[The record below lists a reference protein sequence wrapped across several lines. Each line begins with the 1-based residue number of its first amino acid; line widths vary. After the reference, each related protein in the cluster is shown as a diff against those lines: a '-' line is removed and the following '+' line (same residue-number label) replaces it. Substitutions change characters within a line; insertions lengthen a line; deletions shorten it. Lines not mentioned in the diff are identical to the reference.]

1 MAIKDATCP
10 ACGKPIK
17 LNDEKPF
24 GFCSFCGHKIN
35 IAEYFAPKA
44 QEIPAM
50 QTETVKPEP
59 AAAPISAPTPAP
71 AAAPSAPSIKI
82 TQDAQSSA
90 ISQIEAMYTLCST
103 EQEYMGLRQRV
114 LDGTYSDQDK
124 AVMVSELDRLM
135 SKRLHDE
142 LALEADLPAAKEEV
156 SKLAMGTVLIAVI
169 GLVVTM
175 FFPIALLITAVLVLC
190 CIAGGAKDRKRKKQ
204 CVRAHKHLEQYRKL
218 GYKL

>member
-10 ACGKPIK
+10 VCGKSIK

-24 GFCSFCGHKIN
+24 GFCSFCGHKIDT
-35 IAEYFAPKA
+35 AEYFSAKVPKA
-44 QEIPAM
+44 SAVQA
-50 QTETVKPEP
+50 ETDKPEP
-59 AAAPISAPTPAP
+59 AAAPISAPTPTP
-71 AAAPSAPSIKI
+71 AVAPSIKI

-114 LDGTYSDQDK
+114 LDGAYSDQDK
-124 AVMVSELDRLM
+124 EVMVSELDRLM

-169 GLVVTM
+169 GLVVTI
-175 FFPIALLITAVLVLC
+175 FFPIVLLITAVLVLC

-204 CVRAHKHLEQYRKL
+204 CVRVHKRLEQYRKL

>member
-10 ACGKPIK
+10 ACGKSIK

-24 GFCSFCGHKIN
+24 GFCSFCGHKIDT
-35 IAEYFAPKA
+35 AEYFSAKVPKA
-44 QEIPAM
+44 SAVQAEM
-50 QTETVKPEP
+50 DKPEP
-59 AAAPISAPTPAP
+59 AAAPISAPTPTP
-71 AAAPSAPSIKI
+71 AAAPSIKL

-90 ISQIEAMYTLCST
+90 LSQIEAMFTLCST

-124 AVMVSELDRLM
+124 AVMVSELDRLI

-204 CVRAHKHLEQYRKL
+204 CVRAHKRLEQYRKL

>member
-10 ACGKPIK
+10 ACGKSIK

-24 GFCSFCGHKIN
+24 GFCSFCGHKIDT
-35 IAEYFAPKA
+35 AEYFSAKVPKA
-44 QEIPAM
+44 SAVQAK
-50 QTETVKPEP
+50 TDKPEP
-59 AAAPISAPTPAP
+59 AAAPISAPTPTP
-71 AAAPSAPSIKI
+71 AAAPSIKI

-114 LDGTYSDQDK
+114 LDGAYSDQDK

-204 CVRAHKHLEQYRKL
+204 CVRAHKHLAQYRKL

>member
-10 ACGKPIK
+10 VCGKSIK

-24 GFCSFCGHKIN
+24 GFCSFCGYKIDT
-35 IAEYFAPKA
+35 AEYFSAKVPKA
-44 QEIPAM
+44 SAVQA
-50 QTETVKPEP
+50 ETDKPEP
-59 AAAPISAPTPAP
+59 AAAPISAPTSTP
-71 AAAPSAPSIKI
+71 AAAPSIKI

-90 ISQIEAMYTLCST
+90 ISQIEAMFTLCST

-156 SKLAMGTVLIAVI
+156 SKRAMGTVLIAVI

-204 CVRAHKHLEQYRKL
+204 CVRAHKHLAQYRKL

>member
-10 ACGKPIK
+10 ACGKSIK

-24 GFCSFCGHKIN
+24 GFCSFCGHKIDM
-35 IAEYFAPKA
+35 AEYFNAKVPKA
-44 QEIPAM
+44 SAVQA
-50 QTETVKPEP
+50 ETDKPEP
-59 AAAPISAPTPAP
+59 AAAPISASTPTPA
-71 AAAPSAPSIKI
+71 AAPSIKI

-135 SKRLHDE
+135 SKRLHNE

-156 SKLAMGTVLIAVI
+156 SKLAIGTVLIAVI

-204 CVRAHKHLEQYRKL
+204 CVRAHKHLAQYRKL

>member
-10 ACGKPIK
+10 ACGKSIK

-24 GFCSFCGHKIN
+24 GFCSFCGHKIDT
-35 IAEYFAPKA
+35 AEYFSAKVPKA
-44 QEIPAM
+44 SAVQA
-50 QTETVKPEP
+50 ETDKPEP
-59 AAAPISAPTPAP
+59 AAAPISASTPTPA
-71 AAAPSAPSIKI
+71 AAPSIKI

-114 LDGTYSDQDK
+114 LDGAYSDQDK

-190 CIAGGAKDRKRKKQ
+190 CIAGGAKDRKRKTQ
-204 CVRAHKHLEQYRKL
+204 CVRAHKRLEQYRKL
-218 GYKL
+218 GYKI

>member
-10 ACGKPIK
+10 ACGKSIK

-24 GFCSFCGHKIN
+24 GFCSFCGHKIDT
-35 IAEYFAPKA
+35 AEYFSAKAPKA
-44 QEIPAM
+44 SAVQAK
-50 QTETVKPEP
+50 TDKPEP
-59 AAAPISAPTPAP
+59 AAASISAPTPTP
-71 AAAPSAPSIKI
+71 AAAPSIKI

-190 CIAGGAKDRKRKKQ
+190 YIAGGAKDRKRKKQ
-204 CVRAHKHLEQYRKL
+204 CVRAHKRLEQYRKL
-218 GYKL
+218 GYKI

>member
-10 ACGKPIK
+10 ACGKSIK

-24 GFCSFCGHKIN
+24 GFCSFCGYKIDM
-35 IAEYFAPKA
+35 AEYFNAKVPKA
-44 QEIPAM
+44 SAVQA
-50 QTETVKPEP
+50 ETDKPEP
-59 AAAPISAPTPAP
+59 AAAPISAPTPTP
-71 AAAPSAPSIKI
+71 AAAPSIKI
-82 TQDAQSSA
+82 TQDTQSSA

-114 LDGTYSDQDK
+114 LDGTYSDQNK

-204 CVRAHKHLEQYRKL
+204 CVRAHKRLEQYRKL
-218 GYKL
+218 GYKI

>member
-10 ACGKPIK
+10 ACGKSIK

-24 GFCSFCGHKIN
+24 GFCSFCGHKIDT
-35 IAEYFAPKA
+35 AEYFSAKAPKA
-44 QEIPAM
+44 SAVQV
-50 QTETVKPEP
+50 ETDKPEP
-59 AAAPISAPTPAP
+59 AAAPISAPTPTP
-71 AAAPSAPSIKI
+71 AAAPSIKI

-114 LDGTYSDQDK
+114 LDGAYSDQDK

>member
-10 ACGKPIK
+10 VCVKSIK

-24 GFCSFCGHKIN
+24 GFCSFCGHKIDT
-35 IAEYFAPKA
+35 AEYFSAKGPKA
-44 QEIPAM
+44 SAVQA
-50 QTETVKPEP
+50 ETDKPEP
-59 AAAPISAPTPAP
+59 AAAPISAPTPTP
-71 AAAPSAPSIKI
+71 AAAPSIKI

-114 LDGTYSDQDK
+114 LDGAYSDQNK

-204 CVRAHKHLEQYRKL
+204 CVRAHKRLEQYRKL

>member
-10 ACGKPIK
+10 ACGKSIK

-24 GFCSFCGHKIN
+24 GFCSFCGHKIDT
-35 IAEYFAPKA
+35 AEYFSAKVPKA
-44 QEIPAM
+44 SAVQA
-50 QTETVKPEP
+50 ETDKPEP
-59 AAAPISAPTPAP
+59 AAAPISASTPTPA
-71 AAAPSAPSIKI
+71 AAPSIKI

-175 FFPIALLITAVLVLC
+175 FFPIALLITVALVLC

-204 CVRAHKHLEQYRKL
+204 CVRAHKRLEQYRKL

>member
-10 ACGKPIK
+10 VCGKSIK

-24 GFCSFCGHKIN
+24 GFCSFCGHKIDT
-35 IAEYFAPKA
+35 AEYFSAKVPKA
-44 QEIPAM
+44 SAVQV
-50 QTETVKPEP
+50 ETDKPEP
-59 AAAPISAPTPAP
+59 AAAPISASTPTPAV
-71 AAAPSAPSIKI
+71 APSIKI

-114 LDGTYSDQDK
+114 LDGAYSDQDK

-175 FFPIALLITAVLVLC
+175 FFPIVLLITAVLVLC

-204 CVRAHKHLEQYRKL
+204 CVRAHKRLEQYRKL

>member
-10 ACGKPIK
+10 ACGKSIK

-24 GFCSFCGHKIN
+24 GFCSFCGHKIDT
-35 IAEYFAPKA
+35 AEYFSAKVPKA
-44 QEIPAM
+44 SAVQA
-50 QTETVKPEP
+50 ETDKPEP
-59 AAAPISAPTPAP
+59 AAAPISASTPTL
-71 AAAPSAPSIKI
+71 AAAPSIKI

-114 LDGTYSDQDK
+114 LDGTYSDQNK

-204 CVRAHKHLEQYRKL
+204 CVRAHKRLEQYRKL

>member
-10 ACGKPIK
+10 ACGKSIK

-24 GFCSFCGHKIN
+24 GFCSFCGHKIDT
-35 IAEYFAPKA
+35 AEYFSAKVPKA
-44 QEIPAM
+44 SAVQA
-50 QTETVKPEP
+50 ETDKPEP
-59 AAAPISAPTPAP
+59 AAAPISAPTPTP
-71 AAAPSAPSIKI
+71 AAAPSIKI

-114 LDGTYSDQDK
+114 LDGAYSDQDK

-142 LALEADLPAAKEEV
+142 LEADLPAAKEEV

-204 CVRAHKHLEQYRKL
+204 CVRAHKHLAQYRKL

>member
-10 ACGKPIK
+10 ACGKSIK
-17 LNDEKPF
+17 LNDEKTF

-35 IAEYFAPKA
+35 TAEYFSAKVPKA
-44 QEIPAM
+44 SAVQA
-50 QTETVKPEP
+50 ETDKTEP
-59 AAAPISAPTPAP
+59 AAAPISASTPTPA
-71 AAAPSAPSIKI
+71 AAPSIKI

-114 LDGTYSDQDK
+114 LDGAYSDQDK

-175 FFPIALLITAVLVLC
+175 FFPIVLLITAVLVLC

-204 CVRAHKHLEQYRKL
+204 CVRAHKRLEQYRKL

>member
-10 ACGKPIK
+10 ACGKSIK
-17 LNDEKPF
+17 LKDEKPF
-24 GFCSFCGHKIN
+24 GFCSFCGHKIDM
-35 IAEYFAPKA
+35 AEYFNAKVPKA
-44 QEIPAM
+44 SAVQA
-50 QTETVKPEP
+50 ETDKPEP
-59 AAAPISAPTPAP
+59 AAAPISAPTPTP
-71 AAAPSAPSIKI
+71 AAAPSIKI

-114 LDGTYSDQDK
+114 LDGAYSDQDK
-124 AVMVSELDRLM
+124 VVMVSELDRLM
-135 SKRLHDE
+135 SKRLHNE

-204 CVRAHKHLEQYRKL
+204 CVRAHKRLEQYRKL

>member
-10 ACGKPIK
+10 ACCKPIK

-35 IAEYFAPKA
+35 TAEYFSAKVPKA
-44 QEIPAM
+44 SAVQA
-50 QTETVKPEP
+50 ETDKPEP
-59 AAAPISAPTPAP
+59 AAAPISAPTSTP
-71 AAAPSAPSIKI
+71 AAAPSIKI

-90 ISQIEAMYTLCST
+90 ISQIEAMFTLCST

-114 LDGTYSDQDK
+114 LDGAYSDQDK

-135 SKRLHDE
+135 SKRLHNE

-204 CVRAHKHLEQYRKL
+204 CVRAHKRLEQYRKL

>member
-10 ACGKPIK
+10 VCGKSIK

-24 GFCSFCGHKIN
+24 GFCSFCGHKIDT
-35 IAEYFAPKA
+35 AEYFSAKVPKA
-44 QEIPAM
+44 SAVQA
-50 QTETVKPEP
+50 ETDKPEP
-59 AAAPISAPTPAP
+59 AAAPISASTPTPA
-71 AAAPSAPSIKI
+71 ATPSIKI

-90 ISQIEAMYTLCST
+90 ISQIEAMFTLCST

-114 LDGTYSDQDK
+114 LDGAYSDQDK

-175 FFPIALLITAVLVLC
+175 FFPIVLLITAVLVLC

-204 CVRAHKHLEQYRKL
+204 CVRAHKRLEQYRKL

>member
-10 ACGKPIK
+10 VCGKSIK

-24 GFCSFCGHKIN
+24 GFCSFCGHKIDT
-35 IAEYFAPKA
+35 AEYFSAKVPKA
-44 QEIPAM
+44 SAVQA
-50 QTETVKPEP
+50 ETDKPEP
-59 AAAPISAPTPAP
+59 AAAPISAPTPTP
-71 AAAPSAPSIKI
+71 AAAPFIKI

-90 ISQIEAMYTLCST
+90 ISQIEAMFTLCST

-114 LDGTYSDQDK
+114 LDGAYSDQDK

-204 CVRAHKHLEQYRKL
+204 CVRAHKRLEQYRKL

>member
-10 ACGKPIK
+10 ACGKSIK

-24 GFCSFCGHKIN
+24 GFCSFCGHKIDT
-35 IAEYFAPKA
+35 AEYFSAKAPKA
-44 QEIPAM
+44 SAVQAK
-50 QTETVKPEP
+50 TDKPEP
-59 AAAPISAPTPAP
+59 AAASISAPTPTS
-71 AAAPSAPSIKI
+71 AAAPSIKI

-204 CVRAHKHLEQYRKL
+204 CVRAHKRLEQYRKL

>member
-10 ACGKPIK
+10 ACGKSIK

-24 GFCSFCGHKIN
+24 GFCSFCGHKIDT
-35 IAEYFAPKA
+35 AEYFSAKVPKA
-44 QEIPAM
+44 SAVQA
-50 QTETVKPEP
+50 ETDKPEL
-59 AAAPISAPTPAP
+59 AAAPISAPTPTP
-71 AAAPSAPSIKI
+71 AAAPSIKI

-90 ISQIEAMYTLCST
+90 ISQIEAMFTLCST

-114 LDGTYSDQDK
+114 LDGAYSDQDK
-124 AVMVSELDRLM
+124 AVMVSELDRLI

-204 CVRAHKHLEQYRKL
+204 CVRAHKRLEQYRKL

>member
-10 ACGKPIK
+10 ACGKSIK

-24 GFCSFCGHKIN
+24 GFCSFCGHKIDT
-35 IAEYFAPKA
+35 AEYFSAKVPKA
-44 QEIPAM
+44 SAVQA
-50 QTETVKPEP
+50 ETDKPEP
-59 AAAPISAPTPAP
+59 AAAPISAPAPTPA
-71 AAAPSAPSIKI
+71 AAPSIKI

-114 LDGTYSDQDK
+114 LDGAYSDQDK
-124 AVMVSELDRLM
+124 AVMVSELDRLI

-204 CVRAHKHLEQYRKL
+204 CVRAHKRLEQYRKL
-218 GYKL
+218 GYKI

>member
-1 MAIKDATCP
+1 M
-10 ACGKPIK
+10 
-17 LNDEKPF
+17 
-24 GFCSFCGHKIN
+24 
-35 IAEYFAPKA
+35 AEYFNAKVPKA
-44 QEIPAM
+44 SAVQA
-50 QTETVKPEP
+50 ETDKPEP
-59 AAAPISAPTPAP
+59 AAAPISAPTPTP
-71 AAAPSAPSIKI
+71 AAAPSIKI
-82 TQDAQSSA
+82 TQDTQSSA

-114 LDGTYSDQDK
+114 LDGTYSDQNK

-204 CVRAHKHLEQYRKL
+204 CVRAHKRLEQYRKL
-218 GYKL
+218 GYKI

>member
-10 ACGKPIK
+10 ACGKSIK

-24 GFCSFCGHKIN
+24 GFCSFCGHKIDT
-35 IAEYFAPKA
+35 AEYFSAKVPKA
-44 QEIPAM
+44 SAVQA
-50 QTETVKPEP
+50 ETDKPEP
-59 AAAPISAPTPAP
+59 AAAPISASTPTPA
-71 AAAPSAPSIKI
+71 AAPSIKI

-90 ISQIEAMYTLCST
+90 ISQIEAMFTLCST

-175 FFPIALLITAVLVLC
+175 FFSIALLITAVLVLC

-204 CVRAHKHLEQYRKL
+204 CVRAHKRLEQYRKL

>member
-10 ACGKPIK
+10 ACGKSIK

-24 GFCSFCGHKIN
+24 GFCSFCGHKIDT
-35 IAEYFAPKA
+35 AEYFSAKVPKA
-44 QEIPAM
+44 SAVQA
-50 QTETVKPEP
+50 ETDKPEP
-59 AAAPISAPTPAP
+59 AAAPISASTPTPA
-71 AAAPSAPSIKI
+71 AAPSIKI

-114 LDGTYSDQDK
+114 LDGPYSDQDK

-142 LALEADLPAAKEEV
+142 LVLEADLPAAKEEV

-204 CVRAHKHLEQYRKL
+204 CVRAHKHLAQYRKL

>member
-10 ACGKPIK
+10 ACGKSIK

-24 GFCSFCGHKIN
+24 GFCSFCGHKIDT
-35 IAEYFAPKA
+35 AEYFSAKVPKA
-44 QEIPAM
+44 SVVQA
-50 QTETVKPEP
+50 ETDKPEP
-59 AAAPISAPTPAP
+59 AAAPISAPTPTP
-71 AAAPSAPSIKI
+71 AAAPSIKI

-90 ISQIEAMYTLCST
+90 ISQIEAMYTLCSI

-114 LDGTYSDQDK
+114 LDGIYSDQNK

-142 LALEADLPAAKEEV
+142 LALEADLLAAKEEV

-204 CVRAHKHLEQYRKL
+204 CVRAHKRLEQYRKL

>member
-10 ACGKPIK
+10 VCGKSIK

-24 GFCSFCGHKIN
+24 GFCSFCGHKIDT
-35 IAEYFAPKA
+35 AEYFSAKVPKA
-44 QEIPAM
+44 SAVQA
-50 QTETVKPEP
+50 ETDKPEP
-59 AAAPISAPTPAP
+59 AAAPISAPTPTP
-71 AAAPSAPSIKI
+71 AVAPSIKI

-114 LDGTYSDQDK
+114 LDGAYSDQDK

-156 SKLAMGTVLIAVI
+156 SKLAMGTVLFAVI
-169 GLVVTM
+169 GLVVTI
-175 FFPIALLITAVLVLC
+175 FFPIVLLITAVLVLC

-204 CVRAHKHLEQYRKL
+204 CVRVHKRLEQYRKL

>member
-10 ACGKPIK
+10 ACGKSIK

-24 GFCSFCGHKIN
+24 GFCSFCGHKIDT
-35 IAEYFAPKA
+35 AEYFSAKGPKA
-44 QEIPAM
+44 SAVQA
-50 QTETVKPEP
+50 ETDKPEP
-59 AAAPISAPTPAP
+59 AAAPISASTPTPA
-71 AAAPSAPSIKI
+71 AAPSIKI

-124 AVMVSELDRLM
+124 AVMVSELDRLI

-169 GLVVTM
+169 GLVVTI

-204 CVRAHKHLEQYRKL
+204 CVRAHKRLEQYRKL

>member
-35 IAEYFAPKA
+35 TAEYFAPKA
-44 QEIPAM
+44 PETPAV
-50 QTETVKPEP
+50 QAEPVK
-59 AAAPISAPTPAP
+59 PAP
-71 AAAPSAPSIKI
+71 AAAAPVQTPAAAPAAPSIKI
-82 TQDAQSSA
+82 TQDTQSSA

-114 LDGTYSDQDK
+114 LSGTYSDQDK

-156 SKLAMGTVLIAVI
+156 SKLAMGTVLFVVI
-169 GLVVTM
+169 GLIVTM

-190 CIAGGAKDRKRKKQ
+190 CIVGGAKDRKRKKQ

-218 GYKL
+218 GYKI

>member
-44 QEIPAM
+44 PETPAV
-50 QTETVKPEP
+50 QAEPVKPAP
-59 AAAPISAPTPAP
+59 AAAAPTP
-71 AAAPSAPSIKI
+71 AAAPSALSIKI
-82 TQDAQSSA
+82 TQDTQSSA

-114 LDGTYSDQDK
+114 LAGTYSDQDK

-135 SKRLHDE
+135 GKRLHDE

-156 SKLAMGTVLIAVI
+156 SKLAMGTVLIAII

-190 CIAGGAKDRKRKKQ
+190 CIAGGGKDRKRKKL

-218 GYKL
+218 GYKI

>member
-10 ACGKPIK
+10 VCGKSIK

-24 GFCSFCGHKIN
+24 GFCSFCGHKIDT
-35 IAEYFAPKA
+35 AEYFSAKVPKA
-44 QEIPAM
+44 SAVQA
-50 QTETVKPEP
+50 ETDKPEP
-59 AAAPISAPTPAP
+59 AAAPISAPTPTP
-71 AAAPSAPSIKI
+71 AAAPSIKI

-124 AVMVSELDRLM
+124 AVMVSELDRLI

-156 SKLAMGTVLIAVI
+156 SKLAMGTECKI
-169 GLVVTM
+169 G
-175 FFPIALLITAVLVLC
+175 
-190 CIAGGAKDRKRKKQ
+190 
-204 CVRAHKHLEQYRKL
+204 RAHV
-218 GYKL
+218 

>member
-10 ACGKPIK
+10 VCGKSIK

-24 GFCSFCGHKIN
+24 GFCSFCGHKIDT
-35 IAEYFAPKA
+35 AEYFSAKVPKA
-44 QEIPAM
+44 SAVQA
-50 QTETVKPEP
+50 ETDKTEP
-59 AAAPISAPTPAP
+59 AAAPISAPTPTP
-71 AAAPSAPSIKI
+71 AAAPSIKI

-114 LDGTYSDQDK
+114 LDGAYSDQDK

-175 FFPIALLITAVLVLC
+175 FFPIVLLITAVLVLC

-204 CVRAHKHLEQYRKL
+204 CVRAHKRLEQYRKL

>member
-10 ACGKPIK
+10 ACGKSIK

-24 GFCSFCGHKIN
+24 GFCSFCGHKIDT
-35 IAEYFAPKA
+35 AEYFSAKGPKA
-44 QEIPAM
+44 SAVQA
-50 QTETVKPEP
+50 ETDKPEP
-59 AAAPISAPTPAP
+59 AAAPISASTPTPA
-71 AAAPSAPSIKI
+71 AAPSIKI

-114 LDGTYSDQDK
+114 LDGAYSDQNK

-204 CVRAHKHLEQYRKL
+204 CVRAHKRLEQYRKL

>member
-10 ACGKPIK
+10 VCGKSIK

-24 GFCSFCGHKIN
+24 GFCSFCGHKIDT
-35 IAEYFAPKA
+35 AEYFSAKGPKA
-44 QEIPAM
+44 SAVQV
-50 QTETVKPEP
+50 ETDKPEP
-59 AAAPISAPTPAP
+59 AAAPTSASTPTPA
-71 AAAPSAPSIKI
+71 AAPSIKI

-204 CVRAHKHLEQYRKL
+204 CVRAHKRLEQYRKL

>member
-10 ACGKPIK
+10 VCGKSIK

-24 GFCSFCGHKIN
+24 GFCSFCGHKIDT
-35 IAEYFAPKA
+35 AEYFSAKAPKA
-44 QEIPAM
+44 SAVQAK
-50 QTETVKPEP
+50 TDKPEP
-59 AAAPISAPTPAP
+59 AAASISAPTPTP
-71 AAAPSAPSIKI
+71 AAAPSIKI

-90 ISQIEAMYTLCST
+90 ISQIEAMFTLCST

-114 LDGTYSDQDK
+114 LDGAYSDQDK

-204 CVRAHKHLEQYRKL
+204 CVRAHKRLEQYRKL

>member
-10 ACGKPIK
+10 ACGKSIK

-24 GFCSFCGHKIN
+24 GFCSFCGHKIDT
-35 IAEYFAPKA
+35 AEYFSAKAPKA
-44 QEIPAM
+44 SAVQAK
-50 QTETVKPEP
+50 TDKPEP
-59 AAAPISAPTPAP
+59 AAASISAPTPTP
-71 AAAPSAPSIKI
+71 AAAPSIKI

-90 ISQIEAMYTLCST
+90 ISQIEAMFTLCST

-114 LDGTYSDQDK
+114 LDGAYSDQDK

-204 CVRAHKHLEQYRKL
+204 CVRAHKRLEQYRKL

>member
-10 ACGKPIK
+10 VCGKSIK

-24 GFCSFCGHKIN
+24 GFCSFCGHKIDT
-35 IAEYFAPKA
+35 AEYFSAKVPKA
-44 QEIPAM
+44 SAVQA
-50 QTETVKPEP
+50 ETDKPEP
-59 AAAPISAPTPAP
+59 AAAPISAPTPTP
-71 AAAPSAPSIKI
+71 AAAPSIKI

-90 ISQIEAMYTLCST
+90 ISQIEAMFTLCST

-114 LDGTYSDQDK
+114 LDGAYSDQDK

-142 LALEADLPAAKEEV
+142 LVLEADLPAAKEEV

-204 CVRAHKHLEQYRKL
+204 CVRAHKRLEQYRKL

>member
-10 ACGKPIK
+10 ACGKSIK

-24 GFCSFCGHKIN
+24 GFCSFCGHKIDT
-35 IAEYFAPKA
+35 AEYFSAKAPKA
-44 QEIPAM
+44 SAVQAK
-50 QTETVKPEP
+50 TDKPEP
-59 AAAPISAPTPAP
+59 AAAPISAPTPTP
-71 AAAPSAPSIKI
+71 AAAPSIKI

-114 LDGTYSDQDK
+114 LDGAYSDQNK
-124 AVMVSELDRLM
+124 AVMVSELDRLI

-204 CVRAHKHLEQYRKL
+204 CVRAHKRLEQYRKL
-218 GYKL
+218 GYKI

>member
-10 ACGKPIK
+10 ACGKSIK

-24 GFCSFCGHKIN
+24 GFCSFCGHKIDT
-35 IAEYFAPKA
+35 AEYFSAKVPKA
-44 QEIPAM
+44 SVVQA
-50 QTETVKPEP
+50 ETDKPEP
-59 AAAPISAPTPAP
+59 AAAPISASTPTPA
-71 AAAPSAPSIKI
+71 AAPSIKI

-90 ISQIEAMYTLCST
+90 ISQIEAMFTLCST

-204 CVRAHKHLEQYRKL
+204 CVRAHKRLEQYRKL

>member
-10 ACGKPIK
+10 ACCKPIK

-35 IAEYFAPKA
+35 TAEYFSAKVPKA
-44 QEIPAM
+44 SAVQA
-50 QTETVKPEP
+50 ETDKPEP
-59 AAAPISAPTPAP
+59 AAAPISASTPTPA
-71 AAAPSAPSIKI
+71 AAPSIKI

-114 LDGTYSDQDK
+114 LDGTYSDQNK

-218 GYKL
+218 GYKI